1 MKYPELILKRLAETK
16 ELLMKERTI
25 KKVIKAGVGAG
36 EGGRGK
42 IEPCLKAN
50 DRPGE
55 KAEMY
60 KKCQHYLTK
69 VFTTLNFFLN

>member
-1 MKYPELILKRLAETK
+1 MGGGGGKGGEKYNPALNLKKGPLKSDR
-16 ELLMKERTI
+16 R
-25 KKVIKAGVGAG
+25 GVGG
-36 EGGRGK
+36 GGGGRGR
-42 IEPCLKAN
+42 IETCLEAN

>member
-1 MKYPELILKRLAETK
+1 MKYPELILKRLPETK

-25 KKVIKAGVGAG
+25 KKVIKAGVG
-36 EGGRGK
+36 GGGGGK

-69 VFTTLNFFLN
+69 VFTTLNFFFN